1 MPKRYSAKYSWT
13 KRVGSFILHP
23 SDRAAVMRELDG
35 HIEDRIEAYIED
47 EVFWETVKNSYK
59 DIDLSNKKD
68 KERFIAKRQKTADW
82 LRKQANGI
90 YF

>member
-1 MPKRYSAKYSWT
+1 MPHFDKQTDGTFSYSYN
-13 KRVGSFILHP
+13 RVNGTIDAEFVSP
-23 SDRAAVMRELDG
+23 
-35 HIEDRIEAYIED
+35 DRIEAYIED
-47 EVFWETVKNSYK
+47 DGFWETVKNSYK

>member
-1 MPKRYSAKYSWT
+1 MPHLDKLADGTISYSYN
-13 KRVGSFILHP
+13 RVNGTIDAEYVSP
-23 SDRAAVMRELDG
+23 
-35 HIEDRIEAYIED
+35 DRIEAYIED

-68 KERFIAKRQKTADW
+68 KERFLTKRQKTADW